1 LCHYQRHVW
10 MLVEQ
15 LLPSS
20 QEVVVQV
27 GEEVRGEEL

>member
-1 LCHYQRHVW
+1 